1 MIANLFVSTFLSLKA
16 HKLRVFFNDGRDYYW
31 DYISR
36 NDFCAR

>member
-16 HKLRVFFNDGRDYYW
+16 HKLRIFNDGRDYYW